1 MKPQVVY
8 IGLDFRPVNTSL
20 VETVAN
26 VGGAFELVVPPSGT
40 FGQELMDWIKLNT
53 DNVTEFVVSTDAIGY
68 GDLRESRNFYP
79 LEYVDK
85 NLYST
90 FEALRA
96 TFPGIPVTVFNSIL
110 GLSPNTYDYD
120 GQSAETAKLMREL
133 SIKEDLLDNY
143 IGGDGEEMQKL
154 FEEIKA
160 LKAKIN
166 NPELLENWEK
176 VRERN
181 ITINRRML
189 SWTDLGY
196 ITKLVF
202 FADTS
207 NKFGNTREDV
217 EILERKV
224 EQLPSTLGGKVHFIS
239 GEYQAG
245 ALLIGGLHQKY
256 ANIPLKTFL
265 YLDSVNGTEERAW
278 YSEHDVFTLDK
289 NFENHLKA
297 IGVEVLNSAYN
308 ADFIFYAHTPLTNT
322 DNMIQH
328 IKANVDRAVV
338 TVPSGSKD
346 FIARLR
352 KEVEI
357 SKLVAFVG
365 SGTFGTQMGIAIG
378 YAVARIIALK
388 TSKWNHET
396 TATPLHVETLL
407 KGFYDVIYDGV
418 KAKIVKKAKDSGW
431 NPISLNSGDTQINAF
446 ADKLIRPRALA
457 LYVSKFHHQLV
468 RPYEST
474 WYTILSQDLW
484 ATNLHGNVNNQDI
497 QPKITAKFGTY
508 FPTPFNDVPTG
519 HWAYPHVMK
528 LANLDVFSGD
538 GNNNFFP
545 DAPMLRAHFAV
556 MLHKLFKFKVD
567 EYIPNPGFTD
577 VPTSSPYYEAIAIVK
592 HLGLMNGNSA
602 TTFNPDGVMDRASVA
617 IVIAKLFTLDIA
629 YEGQVI
635 PEVFTDTYQV
645 SWAKDYIN
653 LLGVTGIA
661 SIPEDRKF
669 NPTTTASRAVVATF
683 LSKALERM
691 AILNADGTL

>member
-1 MKPQVVY
+1 MKSQVVY
-8 IGLDFRPVNTSL
+8 VGLDFRPVNTSL
-20 VETVAN
+20 VEAVAQ
-26 VGGAFELVVPPSGT
+26 VGGAFELVIPPAGLY
-40 FGQELMDWIKLNT
+40 GQELMDWIKLNT
-53 DNVTEFVVSTDAIGY
+53 DNVTEFVLSTDRIGY
-68 GDLRESRNFYP
+68 GDLRESRTYSP
-79 LEYVDK
+79 LEDVDK
-85 NLYST
+85 NLYPT

-110 GLSPNTYDYD
+110 GLTPNTYDYD
-120 GQSAETAKLMREL
+120 GQSAELGKLMREL
-133 SIKEDLLDNY
+133 AIKEDLLDNY

-166 NPELLENWEK
+166 NPELLENWAK

-207 NKFGNTREDV
+207 NKFGYTREDV

-245 ALLIGGLHQKY
+245 ALLIGGLQQKY
-256 ANIPLKTFL
+256 SGNTIKAKL

-278 YSEHDVFTLDK
+278 YSDDDVFTFDK

-297 IGVEVLNSAYN
+297 IGVELLNTEYG
-308 ADFIFYAHTPLTNT
+308 ADLIFYAHTPLTDTN
-322 DNMIQH
+322 NMIQH
-328 IKANVDRAVV
+328 IKANVERAVV
-338 TVPSGSKD
+338 TVPSGSQE
-346 FIARLR
+346 FISRLR
-352 KEVEI
+352 KEVPI
-357 SKLVAFVG
+357 NKLVAFVG
-365 SGTFGTQMGIAIG
+365 TGTFGTQMGIAIG
-378 YAVARIIALK
+378 YGVARAIALK

-407 KGFYDVIYDGV
+407 KGFYDVIYKGV
-418 KAKIVKKAKDSGW
+418 KADIVKKAKQSGY
-431 NPISLNSGDTQINAF
+431 NPVSLNGGDISINAF

-457 LYVSKFHHQLV
+457 LYASKFHHQLV
-468 RPYEST
+468 RPYDGT
-474 WYTILSQDLW
+474 LYTILGQDLW
-484 ATNLHGNVNNQDI
+484 HTDLHYNVNTQDI
-497 QPKITAKFGTY
+497 KPKITAKFGTY
-508 FPTPFNDVPTG
+508 FPTPFNDVPSG

-538 GNNNFFP
+538 GSNNFFP
-545 DAPMLRAHFAV
+545 DSPMLRSHFAV
-556 MLHKLFKFKVD
+556 TIHKLFKFKVN
-567 EYIPNPGFTD
+567 EFIPNPGFTD
-577 VPTSSPYYEAIAIVK
+577 VPTSSPYYEAISIVK
-592 HLGLMNGNSA
+592 HLGLMNGTSA

-617 IVIAKLFTLDIA
+617 IVIAKLFALDVA
-629 YEGQVI
+629 YEGRVV
-635 PEVFTDTYQV
+635 PDVFIDAYQV

-653 LLGVTGIA
+653 MLGHTEIA
-661 SIPEDRKF
+661 SIPGDRKF
-669 NPTTTASRAVVATF
+669 NPTTTATRAVVAAF
-683 LSKALERM
+683 LSKALERVD
-691 AILNADGTL
+691 ILNAEGTL